1 MITVIT
7 PSIRPQY
14 LGITQECLEAQT
26 FQDFEWLVEIGLRPR
41 GFTLPS
47 DLNRMLRRAK
57 GDRVVMLQ
65 DCIHI
70 LPNTLEKIAMLPN
83 EFTTFPVGKV
93 VHLGDEPKWDWR
105 AHKTWEVQPHQWE
118 ADFAMA
124 PLKAFYDIGGY
135 DEEFN
140 KGWSWDNVEV
150 GWRAS
155 AAGYKFYCNH
165 SIKGIA
171 IDHDALTPNPFR
183 GTRENND
190 HRANQTRTKAEHGM
204 YKLDYIPTKA

>member
-1 MITVIT
+1 MISVIT

-14 LGITQECLEAQT
+14 LNITQECLEAQT
-26 FQDFEWLVEIGLRPR
+26 FQDFEWLVEIGLRHR
-41 GFTLPS
+41 GFMLPT
-47 DLNRMLRRAK
+47 DMNKMLRRAK

-70 LPNTLEKIAMLPN
+70 LPNALEKIASMPN

-93 VHLGDEPKWDWR
+93 KELGQEPQWDWR
-105 AHKTWEVQPHQWE
+105 ASRTGKIHPHEWE
-118 ADFAMA
+118 ADLASA
-124 PLKAFYDIGGY
+124 PTQAFFDIGGY

-150 GWRAS
+150 GWRAQ
-155 AAGYKFYCNH
+155 AAGYTFRCDNTVR
-165 SIKGIA
+165 GIA

-183 GTRENND
+183 NKLENND
-190 HRANQTRTKAEHGM
+190 RRANETRIKAEHGI
-204 YKLDYIPTKA
+204 YKLGYIPTHQ